1 MNHANNL
8 NDVTEVFKAW
18 VQKSITDPMIASTE
32 RHIEAFLVDIM
43 LNKMYMMEIL
53 RYTHIRRWRR
63 STALILNYSTEMLV
77 CGIRS
82 FDVLRYTVHG
92 RPATRWLE
100 CRIMFSAI
108 FKLNCQKIV
117 ANKKISDI
125 VVNPPLCRPG
135 SPALGIESSEGGQ
148 THSSCGC
155 WWRLGPCH
163 H

>member
-1 MNHANNL
+1 MKHANNL

-63 STALILNYSTEMLV
+63 STALNYSTEMLV

-82 FDVLRYTVHG
+82 
-92 RPATRWLE
+92 
-100 CRIMFSAI
+100 I
-108 FKLNCQKIV
+108 
-117 ANKKISDI
+117 
-125 VVNPPLCRPG
+125 
-135 SPALGIESSEGGQ
+135 
-148 THSSCGC
+148 
-155 WWRLGPCH
+155 
-163 H
+163 

>member
-1 MNHANNL
+1 MKHANNL

-82 FDVLRYTVHG
+82 
-92 RPATRWLE
+92 
-100 CRIMFSAI
+100 I
-108 FKLNCQKIV
+108 
-117 ANKKISDI
+117 
-125 VVNPPLCRPG
+125 
-135 SPALGIESSEGGQ
+135 
-148 THSSCGC
+148 
-155 WWRLGPCH
+155 
-163 H
+163 

>member
-1 MNHANNL
+1 MKHANNL

-32 RHIEAFLVDIM
+32 RLIEAFLVDIM

-82 FDVLRYTVHG
+82 
-92 RPATRWLE
+92 
-100 CRIMFSAI
+100 I
-108 FKLNCQKIV
+108 
-117 ANKKISDI
+117 
-125 VVNPPLCRPG
+125 
-135 SPALGIESSEGGQ
+135 
-148 THSSCGC
+148 
-155 WWRLGPCH
+155 
-163 H
+163 

>member
-1 MNHANNL
+1 MKHANNL

-43 LNKMYMMEIL
+43 LNKMNMMEIL

-82 FDVLRYTVHG
+82 
-92 RPATRWLE
+92 
-100 CRIMFSAI
+100 I
-108 FKLNCQKIV
+108 
-117 ANKKISDI
+117 
-125 VVNPPLCRPG
+125 
-135 SPALGIESSEGGQ
+135 
-148 THSSCGC
+148 
-155 WWRLGPCH
+155 
-163 H
+163 

>member
-1 MNHANNL
+1 MKHANNL

-77 CGIRS
+77 CIIPS
-82 FDVLRYTVHG
+82 
-92 RPATRWLE
+92 
-100 CRIMFSAI
+100 I
-108 FKLNCQKIV
+108 
-117 ANKKISDI
+117 
-125 VVNPPLCRPG
+125 
-135 SPALGIESSEGGQ
+135 
-148 THSSCGC
+148 
-155 WWRLGPCH
+155 
-163 H
+163 